1 MEKEQ
6 VEMSKEELDNRRKE
20 ITNFYKQSIPHLKVQ
35 KEYEELLRDVE
46 KARAERIQAQM
57 FLSQAYASQN
67 NEMEEESDPAKE
79 FEAAMK
85 ESGEEKPVRSL
96 KRT

>member
-35 KEYEELLRDVE
+35 KEYEELLCAIE
-46 KARAERIQAQM
+46 EFRAKRIQAQM
-57 FLSQAYASQN
+57 FLAQAYGPEES
-67 NEMEEESDPAKE
+67 EEES
-79 FEAAMK
+79 EAAK
-85 ESGEEKPVRSL
+85 DFEKVQPIRRTL
-96 KRT
+96 KKD